1 MYRRP
6 SPGQL
11 SFVDFYLPFGGKL
24 SGDNRWVK
32 LAAIIPWQEFE
43 GTYANQLSAS
53 QGAPAKSFRLALG
66 ALIIKEKLGLSDEET
81 VQQVREN
88 PYLQYF
94 LGFHEYRDEAP
105 FDASM
110 MTHFR
115 KRLSGELLSAINHKV
130 MAAALVSEESAS
142 SEDEEPPGG
151 QAVTGEGRGE
161 KAVSPERASPTE
173 GDEVP
178 HQGRLLLDATVAP
191 ADIRYP
197 TDLDLLHQAR
207 ASSERILD
215 RLYQTMATPPAKKP
229 RTYRQKARRAYLT
242 VTKQRRPSARTR
254 RKAVGQQLR
263 YLRRNLKHIDALLEQ
278 GANLSTLGTFWYRRL
293 LVIHELY
300 RQQWQMYQQ
309 RQHRIDHRLVSL
321 SQPHVRP
328 IVRGKAGTP
337 VEFGAKIALSCVAG
351 YAHLERL
358 DWEAFNESTDLVEQ
372 VERYRERFGCYPV
385 SVHVD
390 QLYRTRDN
398 RAWCKARGIRLSGP
412 PLGRPKASEKTV
424 LSTQAQ
430 QDAAIRNGVEGKF
443 GQAKRRFGLARVMA
457 KLAMTAETTIAVT
470 VLVMNLEQRLRAWI
484 LFFWR
489 LTVAP
494 WQGRHTFAKA

>member
-1 MYRRP
+1 MYRCP

-11 SFVDFYLPFGGKL
+11 SFVDFYLPFGGRL
-24 SGDNRWVK
+24 SQDNRWVK
-32 LAAIIPWQEFE
+32 LAAIVPWEEFE
-43 GTYANQLSAS
+43 ADYADQLSPS

-94 LGFHEYRDEAP
+94 LGFHEYRDEAF

-115 KRLSGELLSAINHKV
+115 KRLSGRLLSAVNQRVIE
-130 MAAALVSEESAS
+130 AALVQEVSDPPEDEDEPGEGEGSAPAMDDPAAEASAS
-142 SEDEEPPGG
+142 
-151 QAVTGEGRGE
+151 
-161 KAVSPERASPTE
+161 ASPAD
-173 GDEVP
+173 GDAVP
-178 HQGRLLLDATVAP
+178 HQGRLLLDASVAA

-215 RLYQTMATPPAKKP
+215 RLYETMATPPAKKP
-229 RTYRQKARRAYLT
+229 RTYRQKARQAYLT
-242 VTKQRRPSARTR
+242 VAKQRRPSARLR

-263 YLRRNLKHIDALLEQ
+263 YLRRNLKHIDALLAA
-278 GANLSTLGTFWYRRL
+278 GASLSCLPPYWYRRL

-309 RQHRIDHRLVSL
+309 RQRRIDHRLVSL

-337 VEFGAKIALSCVAG
+337 VEFGAKIALSCVSG

-412 PLGRPKASEKTV
+412 PLGRPKAAEKAALT
-424 LSTQAQ
+424 TQARE
-430 QDAAIRNGVEGKF
+430 DAAIRNGVEGKF

-457 KLAMTAETTIAVT
+457 KLATTAETSIAVT
-470 VLVMNLEQRLRAWI
+470 VLVMNLEQRLRALI
-484 LFFWR
+484 LFFAR
-489 LTVAP
+489 LTPVPGEATAP
-494 WQGRHTFAKA
+494 S